1 MSMWTPQLRKL
12 PLKNKHRH
20 SNRWRRGRLSS
31 SRMMTMMMTTR
42 RRFQAPTT
50 LINML
55 TCRFQRNSRKC
66 LNTYSDIS
74 HRRLNWTQRSSLS
87 SQTTSL
93 QSARLMP
100 SSRCQSPT
108 VRRKIWVLQF
118 STNPASTPKTR
129 LS

>member
-1 MSMWTPQLRKL
+1 MLMWTPQLRKL

-55 TCRFQRNSRKC
+55 TCRFQQNSRKC

-93 QSARLMP
+93 QLARSMP

-108 VRRKIWVLQF
+108 DRRKILVLQF
-118 STNPASTPKTR
+118 WMNPASTPKTR